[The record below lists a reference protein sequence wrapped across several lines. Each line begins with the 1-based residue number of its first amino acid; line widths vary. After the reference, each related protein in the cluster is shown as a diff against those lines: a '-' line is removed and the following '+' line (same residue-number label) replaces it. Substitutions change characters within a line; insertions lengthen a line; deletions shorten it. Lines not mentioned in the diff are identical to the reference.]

1 VSGLIQRRGLLLQ
14 VGDDG
19 SVLPATEDEVFQSL
33 VSGSG
38 NGLSSFDPDGSDG
51 GEDEEEDDEEGE
63 EDDEGTEYDT
73 DEEEQDERDRRSKT
87 LRPRSEKSLQGLQF
101 SIALCIYN
109 ESMFKSKV
117 SIIGSSS

>member
-1 VSGLIQRRGLLLQ
+1 MLLQ

-51 GEDEEEDDEEGE
+51 SEEDEEEGE

-73 DEEEQDERDRRSKT
+73 DEEEQDDRDHHSKF
-87 LRPRSEKSLQGLQF
+87 LRPRFKRNLQGLQF
-101 SIALCIYN
+101 FIDLRYSYTTRACRN
-109 ESMFKSKV
+109 RMFL
-117 SIIGSSS
+117 